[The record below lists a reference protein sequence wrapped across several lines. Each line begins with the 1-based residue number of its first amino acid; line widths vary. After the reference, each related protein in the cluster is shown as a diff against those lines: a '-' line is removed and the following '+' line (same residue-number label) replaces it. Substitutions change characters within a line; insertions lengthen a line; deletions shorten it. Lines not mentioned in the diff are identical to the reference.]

1 MPRNCIDRVT
11 SAVTGEA
18 DHVLPLPET
27 NHADHEVGKLTC
39 SNARKPAIPRA
50 WVPRDSKRTPLAA
63 VLAGAPRGLCCRGMI
78 PDNLD
83 GAELERLAR
92 RWSR

>member
-1 MPRNCIDRVT
+1 MTHDNNARVA
-11 SAVTGEA
+11 SAGAGVV
-18 DHVLPLPET
+18 DHALPLPET

-39 SNARKPAIPRA
+39 SIARKPAIPRA
-50 WVPRDSKRTPLAA
+50 WVPRDSRRTPLAGLL
-63 VLAGAPRGLCCRGMI
+63 VGAPRGLCCVGVL